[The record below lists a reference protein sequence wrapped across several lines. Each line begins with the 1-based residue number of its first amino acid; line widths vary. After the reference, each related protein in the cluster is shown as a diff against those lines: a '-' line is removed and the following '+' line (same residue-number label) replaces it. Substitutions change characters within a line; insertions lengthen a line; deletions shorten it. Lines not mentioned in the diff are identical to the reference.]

1 MFNINSWELL
11 IIVAIA
17 LVVVGPERL
26 PGLLLRAG
34 QMLRQVR
41 EATEA
46 ATTEFTREL
55 RQVAEMTEAQLTA
68 PPAGPDRAGD
78 AAPAP
83 DTSAARIAPSEATA
97 DAARAGL
104 AAKADPATTTP
115 PTDEPPDARG

>member
-11 IIVAIA
+11 VIVAIA

-26 PGLLLRAG
+26 PGLLVRAG

-46 ATTEFTREL
+46 ATTELTREL

-68 PPAGPDRAGD
+68 PPAEPGRAADGV
-78 AAPAP
+78 PAP
-83 DTSAARIAPSEATA
+83 DAATARIAPPEAAPLLSLTDQPGEA
-97 DAARAGL
+97 DRATPAA
-104 AAKADPATTTP
+104 
-115 PTDEPPDARG
+115 PTGEEPDAHQ